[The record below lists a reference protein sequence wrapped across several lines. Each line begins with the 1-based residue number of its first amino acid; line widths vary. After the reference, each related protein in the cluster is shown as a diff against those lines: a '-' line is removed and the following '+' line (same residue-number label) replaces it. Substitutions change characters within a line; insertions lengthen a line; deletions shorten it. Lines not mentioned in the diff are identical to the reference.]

1 MSTFVFTV
9 EIITITSDL
18 SGRHNLGV
26 NKDINI
32 GKGKEYFCTK
42 EKKSDILLRLRI
54 NTLAEYR
61 TDSNPTFGGSHFQF
75 SHVNLI
81 RPSRNLR
88 PNVKIISFFFH
99 ETEKKRI
106 TLFPPSS
113 AWTKSWNRYVLA
125 CWLRIQRRKY
135 GHSFTYTLLFDCVCP
150 KELSSLWGSAQK
162 QIRIAILVL

>member
-1 MSTFVFTV
+1 MEDDWKLMYIFVTCHILISRRKCFPGSSDHSRWLKEFDPALFSSSLHNAATFELGVQSWLSY
-9 EIITITSDL
+9 EIITITFDL

-88 PNVKIISFFFH
+88 PNVKIISFFF
-99 ETEKKRI
+99 TKQKKR
-106 TLFPPSS
+106 
-113 AWTKSWNRYVLA
+113 
-125 CWLRIQRRKY
+125 
-135 GHSFTYTLLFDCVCP
+135 
-150 KELSSLWGSAQK
+150 E
-162 QIRIAILVL
+162 

>member
-32 GKGKEYFCTK
+32 GKGKEYFGTK
-42 EKKSDILLRLRI
+42 EKKSDILPRLRI
-54 NTLAEYR
+54 DTVAEDR

-88 PNVKIISFFFH
+88 PNVKIISFFSRNRKKENNPFFLRRLPGPKV
-99 ETEKKRI
+99 ETDGCCAEYD
-106 TLFPPSS
+106 P
-113 AWTKSWNRYVLA
+113 
-125 CWLRIQRRKY
+125 
-135 GHSFTYTLLFDCVCP
+135 
-150 KELSSLWGSAQK
+150 
-162 QIRIAILVL
+162 